1 MAQSAKQSATDMYK
15 GVTTSTS
22 RMAQKAI
29 ADWNSIR
36 NAYSRGING
45 NVTIHKKTITSQEAQ
60 LIQELDTIS
69 GPNLSTLDIM
79 PIDTVRYITEGQYYS
94 VPTSNQENYLT
105 QNSSSSTD
113 ILLKEVIKLLSSNKS
128 SSKTKIEVPLN
139 LNGKEIARAIAP
151 YSQEIDKY
159 NSRNPKFSY

>member
-1 MAQSAKQSATDMYK
+1 
-15 GVTTSTS
+15 
-22 RMAQKAI
+22 
-29 ADWNSIR
+29 
-36 NAYSRGING
+36 
-45 NVTIHKKTITSQEAQ
+45 
-60 LIQELDTIS
+60 
-69 GPNLSTLDIM
+69 M
-79 PIDTVRYITEGQYYS
+79 PIDTVKYITEGQYYS